1 MSGKG
6 IDNSPAQVSAN
17 DGGYVI
23 VVTRWNDD
31 IVSGLL
37 QGALL
42 ALSDIGIASD
52 KVRIERVPG
61 AFEIPLACQA
71 ATERADCDA
80 VIALGAV
87 IRGGTPHFEYVCD
100 AVTKG
105 VIELNLKYQ
114 KPVAFGVLTTDDVKQ
129 AIDRA
134 GAKGNKG
141 GEAALALLEMIDI
154 GVKMDANLDQL
165 A

>member
-1 MSGKG
+1 MPYKLLEGKTSQKNIKIG
-6 IDNSPAQVSAN
+6 
-17 DGGYVI
+17 I
-23 VVTRWNDD
+23 VVSKWNSN
-31 IVSGLL
+31 ITEQMLE
-37 QGALL
+37 GALA
-42 ALSDIGIASD
+42 ALKGNGVTEEDITVI
-52 KVRIERVPG
+52 KCPG
-61 AFEIPLACQA
+61 SFEIPL
-71 ATERADCDA
+71 TADYLLNKTDVDG
-80 VIALGAV
+80 VIALGVV